1 MYVLIFNSQFFR
13 FCFLLRENFFQV
25 QYIHHEMRFCHFSVF
40 FIFSMKKKKKNYYY
54 AMPDIHEAIMLL
66 RVGRS
71 TAGLLHSLAGM
82 CVALDSTAQSERKS
96 FLTYDNHMF
105 FLFPIFSRIPR
116 SLSMTILNQISV
128 KSTVCDNNVVHA
140 HTQCNSDS
148 IPCFA
153 MYISR

>member
-1 MYVLIFNSQFFR
+1 MYVFIFHSQFFR

-40 FIFSMKKKKKNYYY
+40 FILSMKKKKKDYYY

-96 FLTYDNHMF
+96 FLTYDNHIKRGPKYDNVLFVCF
-105 FLFPIFSRIPR
+105 FYFPYFPAF
-116 SLSMTILNQISV
+116 
-128 KSTVCDNNVVHA
+128 HA
-140 HTQCNSDS
+140 R
-148 IPCFA
+148 
-153 MYISR
+153 YR